1 MRLPVLLVL
10 LLLVLG
16 EQVVLGGPVV
26 RLDRAV
32 ESALVPHRDNALV
45 ALARVLT
52 ELGDPTLV
60 VPLLLVGVVLLPRRG
75 AALRHVVVLVAVLA
89 AAVLG
94 LKAGVGRPAAHG
106 GSAHGG
112 SWPSGHTTTAV
123 VVWGTA
129 ARLLLRR
136 PTAVL
141 LARWVVPPLVGVSLV
156 LAGFHQVSDVLA
168 GFALGA
174 LLLVLARR
182 LDPLPDRAEEPADGP
197 ERAPA
202 LPRRA

>member
-94 LKAGVGRPAAHG
+94 LKAASVGRPR
-106 GSAHGG
+106 
-112 SWPSGHTTTAV
+112 
-123 VVWGTA
+123 TA
-129 ARLLLRR
+129 ARRTGAAGR
-136 PTAVL
+136 PATRPRPSSSGA
-141 LARWVVPPLVGVSLV
+141 PPPGCCVAPPPCCWP
-156 LAGFHQVSDVLA
+156 AGSSRPWS
-168 GFALGA
+168 G
-174 LLLVLARR
+174 
-182 LDPLPDRAEEPADGP
+182 
-197 ERAPA
+197 
-202 LPRRA
+202 